1 MTTEKTTAS
10 PAEEAPAQP
19 LSLEEELVK
28 CRQELAA
35 ETDKRLRVLAETENL
50 KKRLIKEK
58 EDFVRFAAEG
68 VLSDMVPVLDNL
80 DLALEHGRSVSA
92 CKDFVM
98 GVEMTRKVFLDILA
112 RHGLEAFG
120 TPGEAFNPELH
131 EAMGA
136 LPDKNVPEGHIISV
150 MLKGYSL
157 RGRLLRPAKAMVS
170 KG

>member
-1 MTTEKTTAS
+1 MTIENTNAPT
-10 PAEEAPAQP
+10 AEETPPQP
-19 LSLEEELVK
+19 MSMEEELQK
-28 CRQELAA
+28 CRDDLAA

-58 EDFVRFAAEG
+58 EEFVRFAAEG

-80 DLALEHGRSVSA
+80 DLALQHGRSVAA

-120 TPGEAFNPELH
+120 APGEAFNPELH

-136 LPDKNVPEGHIISV
+136 QPAKDVPEGHIISV

-157 RGRLLRPAKAMVS
+157 RGRLLRPSKVMVS
-170 KG
+170 QG

>member
-1 MTTEKTTAS
+1 MTIENHTAS
-10 PAEEAPAQP
+10 PEETPPQP
-19 LSLEEELVK
+19 LTLEEELQK
-28 CRQELAA
+28 CREDLAA

-58 EDFVRFAAEG
+58 EEFVRFAAEG

-80 DLALEHGRSVSA
+80 DLALQHGRAVAA

-112 RHGLEAFG
+112 RHGLDAFG
-120 TPGEAFNPELH
+120 APGEAFNPELH

-136 LPDKNVPEGHIISV
+136 QPDKNVPEGHIISV

-170 KG
+170 QG